1 MSCLKIRILLS
12 ATFCTTVLHAAM
24 VSSLQKPFS
33 QFKGTYDK
41 AVQLYQTGE
50 HDKAIKLYESIVDLK
65 LDAADVYYNLGLA
78 QLENEQFDSAQQ
90 SFKEAL
96 AYNNKDYEA
105 SIQLA
110 ISYKKSNNS
119 SAALESYKEALQINC
134 TKHSMIGEFYTT
146 LKTKYPKLENVI
158 KNH

>member
-1 MSCLKIRILLS
+1 M
-12 ATFCTTVLHAAM
+12 LHAAM

-41 AVQLYQTGE
+41 AKQLYQTGE
-50 HDKAIKLYESIVDLK
+50 HDKAIKLYKSIVDLK

-110 ISYKKSNNS
+110 ISYKNLII
-119 SAALESYKEALQINC
+119 AQL
-134 TKHSMIGEFYTT
+134 H
-146 LKTKYPKLENVI
+146 
-158 KNH
+158 